1 MASEMNASF
10 KSRLRSGAPQIGIR
24 SQLCSAL
31 AAEALASCGY
41 DYVYLDMEHAPNDLM
56 SILHQANAIAAASS
70 HTVVR
75 LPGNDGLLMQRLLDL
90 GINNLV
96 IPMVESANDAARSVA
111 ATRYPPKGNRSAA
124 AVHRGNRFG
133 LDAAYLSDVLERIC
147 LIVQIELRAGLE
159 HVSEIAAVDGVDG
172 ILFGPAD
179 LAADLGHLGN
189 ATHAEVVAAIG
200 GGVERVRAAGKFPG
214 MSTADPKLARD
225 WFARGC
231 CFVSIGADLQLLT
244 RSAHHHLEPLQD
256 IRIANKN

>member
-1 MASEMNASF
+1 MNASF
-10 KSRLRSGAPQIGIR
+10 KSRLQSGAPQIGIR

-31 AAEALASCGY
+31 AAEAIASCGY

-96 IPMVESANDAARSVA
+96 IPMVESANDAARAVA

-124 AVHRGNRFG
+124 AAHRGNRFG
-133 LDAAYLSDVLERIC
+133 LDATYLSDVLERIC
-147 LIVQIELRAGLE
+147 LIVQIESRAGLE

>member
-1 MASEMNASF
+1 MNVSF
-10 KSRLRSGAPQIGIR
+10 KSRLQSGAPQIGIR

-31 AAEALASCGY
+31 AAEAIASCGY

-96 IPMVESANDAARSVA
+96 IPMVESANDAARAVA
-111 ATRYPPKGNRSAA
+111 ATRYSPKGNRSAA
-124 AVHRGNRFG
+124 AAHRGNRFG
-133 LDAAYLSDVLERIC
+133 LDATYLSHVLERIC
-147 LIVQIELRAGLE
+147 LIVQVESRAGLK